1 MLFLQLYLRLL
12 RLLQHLMVQLVLLQ
26 LVLQLRLLLLLLLLH
41 LPLPILVLMVALPML
56 LYLIPLGLVHL
67 LLCLQLILTPP
78 MQFIL
83 IYLVLQRGLVCQYR
97 MESVV
102 FLKCSWAIRVLI
114 IRF

>member
-1 MLFLQLYLRLL
+1 MLLLQLYLRLL

-56 LYLIPLGLVHL
+56 LYLIPLGLRL